1 MTGYLCGVVLGRTSD
16 GERMSSEDSGESFK
30 PRVSLLAESRKVA
43 ADARESDN
51 TIITAE
57 STRNLLLNLDN
68 P

>member
-1 MTGYLCGVVLGRTSD
+1 
-16 GERMSSEDSGESFK
+16 MSSEDSGESFK